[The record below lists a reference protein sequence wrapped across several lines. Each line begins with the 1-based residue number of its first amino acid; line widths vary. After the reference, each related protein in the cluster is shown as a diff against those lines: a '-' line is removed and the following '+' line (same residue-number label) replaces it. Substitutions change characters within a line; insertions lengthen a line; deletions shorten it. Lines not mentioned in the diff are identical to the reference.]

1 MHKWRIWVD
10 IRVKV
15 GKWPAAKT
23 GLLFENSSQSPV
35 EAWVVSFMFCLSD
48 LVKRH
53 LSYVSWSKDISIRHF
68 QIGDI
73 LSGSISLG
81 CFTLPTS
88 CETHTCFSL
97 DLPVSS
103 LLWARDWADS
113 TWTSVLPCCPSYVR
127 SSYLLLT
134 SIPTAE
140 WEIT

>member
-1 MHKWRIWVD
+1 MKNMGGYQ
-10 IRVKV
+10 
-15 GKWPAAKT
+15 GKGWKMACCQNGLAVWELKPESSRSMGCVFHVLFVWPGEKT
-23 GLLFENSSQSPV
+23 SVICE
-35 EAWVVSFMFCLSD
+35 
-48 LVKRH
+48 LVKGHQHTPFSNWGYTVR
-53 LSYVSWSKDISIRHF
+53 
-68 QIGDI
+68 
-73 LSGSISLG
+73 ISLG